1 MSAARTSRC
10 GSTTGP
16 RGIGDRGEVGMHRR
30 TLENVFMGVA
40 VVTILVAVALLL
52 PFALRVLSTE

>member
-1 MSAARTSRC
+1 M
-10 GSTTGP
+10 
-16 RGIGDRGEVGMHRR
+16 IRR